1 MLTRTD
7 RRRFPVLIA
16 AIAVLAL
23 AGAALGLLLAPV
35 QAQEAETLLS
45 NTGQPAQS
53 GSGVSVGSYRQ
64 AQGFNTGSN
73 APGYRLDS
81 IELHVFT
88 VPDTP
93 SDVTVE
99 LWSAT
104 SDSEPD
110 TSVATLTHSTGTW
123 AAGTNT
129 FNAPTGTELDAN
141 TLYFVFVS
149 YSGEGQDLILTYTT
163 STSHDSGEAA
173 GWSVGPAYERQTS
186 WSEHF
191 TTVRLIFK
199 INGAETM
206 AETMLINQPGEIR
219 AYWTGPDPDD
229 DKNNGNLRVG
239 CGGTEPFRAY
249 WKRPKSTDEWEAE
262 VTAEYGA
269 SNATHSTIG
278 YVGDGF
284 HELTGTVH
292 IRDGEF
298 GVVSIRVRGNFGDDG
313 WGAWSRPTELFCNPP
328 GGL

>member
-1 MLTRTD
+1 MTR
-7 RRRFPVLIA
+7 
-16 AIAVLAL
+16 AIATLAL
-23 AGAALGLLLAPV
+23 TGAALGLLFSPV
-35 QAQEAETLLS
+35 QAQMSETLLS
-45 NTGQPAQS
+45 NTGQDFNA
-53 GSGVSVGSYRQ
+53 GNAVIVGDSRQ
-64 AQGFNTGSN
+64 AQGFTTGSN

-81 IELHVFT
+81 IELHVGT
-88 VPDTP
+88 VPNTP

-104 SDSEPD
+104 SDSKPD
-110 TSVATLTHSTGTW
+110 ASVATLTHSTGTW
-123 AAGTNT
+123 ATGANT

-141 TLYFVFVS
+141 TMYFVFAS
-149 YSGEGQDLILTYTT
+149 YSGEREDLTLGEIG

-173 GWSVGPAYERQTS
+173 GWSVGELYRRNQDS
-186 WSEHF
+186 WSQYL
-191 TTVRLIFK
+191 TTKRLRFK
-199 INGAETM
+199 ING

-219 AYWTGPDPDD
+219 AYWTDSATND
-229 DKNNGNLRVG
+229 GNLQAG
-239 CGGTEPFRAY
+239 CAGTEPFRAY

-269 SNATHSTIG
+269 SNATRSTIG

-313 WGAWSRPTELFCNPP
+313 WGAWSRPTELFCNVT